1 MSEPRSSSRSG
12 RVAVGRV
19 AVGRVAVGRERD
31 LRRAIG
37 RQLLEAR
44 LESGA
49 SQASV
54 ARAAGIDRAHLC
66 RIEAG
71 AARPSTLVLV
81 HVAAA
86 LGAELSVRLFTG
98 VGPRIVDRVQAPMVE
113 ALLRMLDRRWVATP
127 EVPVVAPAR
136 GVVHVVLHDPGAG
149 LLVACEVHS
158 QIRRLEQQIRWIAEK
173 ELALPSS
180 VVARSAASLTGS
192 MPATSRLLVLRS
204 TTANRD
210 LARRFFAT
218 LAAAFPARSSEA
230 VAALRGD
237 AAWPGPAIVWVRVE
251 RGTATPLDGP
261 PRGVA
266 LGK

>member
-1 MSEPRSSSRSG
+1 MSEPRSSSRS
-12 RVAVGRV
+12 GRV